1 MYACCEKG
9 LPADGICWWEA
20 ELLQQVVWWLADKFK
35 FKFKFTK
42 ATKARTWARADSES
56 ELKRFER
63 LRWTD
68 VLDSRCDGDPDGI

>member
-1 MYACCEKG
+1 M
-9 LPADGICWWEA
+9 
-20 ELLQQVVWWLADKFK
+20 VWWLADKFK